1 MYNPMDRGVHIG
13 ELSDKGFFL
22 LGCKPI
28 IRHAIDV
35 AWNRGQMENIN
46 LLFGTRLYVKH
57 DKPTNGEFIALI
69 ADRLAIEQSA

>member
-1 MYNPMDRGVHIG
+1 MNYGYARCSTTEEKQDI
-13 ELSDKGFFL
+13 
-22 LGCKPI
+22 
-28 IRHAIDV
+28 
-35 AWNRGQMENIN
+35 NRQMENIN

>member
-13 ELSDKGFFL
+13 ELSEKGFFL
-22 LGCKPI
+22 MGCKPI